1 MHAHMHVGSPPS
13 SRCGYIVYR
22 DLNDF
27 SWQLLLSRSSLCSR
41 KTMKCSSVP
50 VFLIDAANSSVPSVL
65 QHRMDFPGVGS
76 WDHVTVHVP
85 SFCSLDSFRFHP
97 LNCCCFTTSTLLL
110 PATPPIR
117 LCAEANPEGR
127 RSRTKPWC
135 QPLYYRPGL
144 LRHGGY
150 VSAVPDLWDL
160 SACL

>member
-1 MHAHMHVGSPPS
+1 MWLHRVPRSERFLLATAPFAFQPLQQGDD
-13 SRCGYIVYR
+13 GY
-22 DLNDF
+22 
-27 SWQLLLSRSSLCSR
+27 S
-41 KTMKCSSVP
+41 SSVP
-50 VFLIDAANSSVPSVL
+50 VFLIDAANSSVLSVL
-65 QHRMDFPGVGS
+65 QHRMGFPGVGS

-127 RSRTKPWC
+127 RSYTKPLC

-150 VSAVPDLWDL
+150 ASAVPDLWDL